1 MTLRDQKQFEDKKG
15 MEEASRLYRPTER
28 NIHNPWKR
36 DSKPILGTIVGWI
49 KGEKCA

>member
-1 MTLRDQKQFEDKKG
+1 MMLRDQKQFEDKRA

-28 NIHNPWKR
+28 NIHDPWKR
-36 DSKPILGTIVGWI
+36 DSRPILGKIVGLI